1 MNGQVWPKV
10 QNQEKPCGSSPSV
23 SPPYRKGSCPGTLHR
38 QGTMGHLTLR
48 SKEGWQ
54 QEGAG
59 RLRVPGAPRRQNL
72 SRNFPGLVPAA
83 VSAFS
88 LSQMAVPGFRGI
100 CCLLI
105 TEETSRKQQKLLR

>member
-1 MNGQVWPKV
+1 MARCGLKYKTKKNPVGPPCLFLHPIGKEAAQVH
-10 QNQEKPCGSSPSV
+10 S
-23 SPPYRKGSCPGTLHR
+23 TD
-38 QGTMGHLTLR
+38 GTMGHLTLR
-48 SKEGWQ
+48 SEEGWQ

-83 VSAFS
+83 VSVFS

-105 TEETSRKQQKLLR
+105 TEETSRKQQKVLR